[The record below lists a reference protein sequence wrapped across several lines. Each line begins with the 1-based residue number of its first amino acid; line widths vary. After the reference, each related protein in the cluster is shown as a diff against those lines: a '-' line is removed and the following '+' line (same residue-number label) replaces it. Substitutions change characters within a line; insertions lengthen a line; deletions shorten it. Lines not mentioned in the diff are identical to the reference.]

1 MCALIGVPS
10 GVVVCSY
17 HSLRSKIEQLVVKF
31 NGRWGR
37 EDWCPVKLLCRSY
50 PLRELVAW
58 YLAADVALVTPYR
71 DGMNLVAKEYC
82 AANHGGTGVLVL
94 SELAGAADELGDALL
109 VNPYDL
115 EGLTESIHRALK
127 MPQGEQR
134 SRMQRLN
141 QRVQACDAH
150 YWVDTFLAEAGWR
163 KRF

>member
-1 MCALIGVPS
+1 VPS
-10 GVVVCSY
+10 RVEVGSY
-17 HSLRSKIEQLVVKF
+17 QSLRVQLEQLAGAV

-37 EDWCPVKLLCRSY
+37 EDWSPVRLLCRSY

-82 AANHGGTGVLVL
+82 AANLGNNGVLVL
-94 SELAGAADELGDALL
+94 SELAGAADELGDSLM

-115 EGLTESIHRALK
+115 EGMTESIHRALK
-127 MPQGEQR
+127 MPKEEAC

-141 QRVQACDAH
+141 QRIQACDAH

-163 KRF
+163 KRFSPTAQV